1 LIALFVTKSR
11 YGPPD
16 DPPFIFTQNALQ
28 QINGTVTYKETKQQ
42 YGQTICTFYLS
53 NATIKIDEPLG
64 TSQSN
69 YNHTN
74 THAFESTL
82 GKTIHENDSNVPSA
96 SAETAQLIRL
106 GSILCETNSQPPP
119 MGAKVTLWGKY
130 DSFSIARNPGEFD
143 QASYYQSLGISYQ
156 FKDCQITQIHNPRI
170 PIREMLYQL
179 KEAAKNRLFKALP
192 EKEASVLAAM
202 LLGDKTN
209 LDQDLKDLYTRS
221 GIIHILSISG
231 LHISLLG
238 IGFYQLLR
246 KLGVPIKPAAVIGTV
261 VLFLYGLLTGMPT
274 SAIRAIGMYTLRM
287 LSHCVGRTYDMLNAM
302 GILAFL
308 MLLWQPGYMDHAGFL
323 LSFSS
328 VAGIGFLSP
337 LLTRQQKDSPSPIRE
352 VGAILT
358 RRTLREMKHQ
368 TKKGKVK
375 EAYALRKAVK
385 LRALLCECGR
395 DLSRVIEDN
404 FRIGLSVTLTTL
416 PVVLWFYYRVA
427 ISGLFINLWIIPTTG
442 ILMISGILLLLCP
455 WIPLFSWVIIA
466 IVQFYEMLC
475 NLFNRLP
482 FHNWI
487 AGKPRLWQVVLY
499 YAILIGL
506 LLYKSLHEKFAL
518 REKHCICSKKRSH
531 KSQRLERIKQSP
543 KERCSSDVKYNQKEN
558 SANSLKHPRDTSHI
572 NDLKP
577 IRNISYTNGQKS
589 ARHISL
595 SQRFLTKFI
604 VPAGLIVAVLLFR
617 IPKPKEIQI
626 DFLDVG
632 QGDGICIQD
641 EDTVYLIDGGSSSK
655 RGLGEYTLLPYLL
668 SEGITEVDAI
678 FLTHGDTDHYSGI
691 AELLSMA
698 ANEGITIKMLV
709 LPALDPSILAAEFAE
724 IYEAASNYPKPLTIA
739 TMSAG
744 TTWQT
749 ENLTFRCLHPSLT
762 LTDTKNN
769 AYANMN
775 NNAQSIEGGNSG
787 TYAHANVSS
796 NTSSNITGILQPYT
810 SPSTQ
815 VKLDSNAQSL
825 CLFVENDD
833 FGMLLTGDVEGS
845 GETAL
850 LRELQA
856 RGIHDITVLKV
867 AHHGSASSTDSDF
880 LKQLRPQIAIISC
893 GVDNSYG
900 HPHPD
905 LLSRLEA
912 VDTTTFT
919 TAQVGSIRLRLSDA
933 RLRVETFL
941 HTR

>member
-1 LIALFVTKSR
+1 LIALFVAKAR

-16 DPPFIFTQNALQ
+16 DPPFILTQSALQ
-28 QINGTVTYKETKQQ
+28 QINGIVTHKETKQQ
-42 YGQTICTFYLS
+42 YGQTISTFYLS
-53 NATIKIDEPLG
+53 NATIKRSEPLE

-69 YNHTN
+69 YDHSN
-74 THAFESTL
+74 TLAFESTL
-82 GKTIHENDSNVPSA
+82 DKTIHEKDANVPSA
-96 SAETAQLIRL
+96 SVETAQLIRL
-106 GSILCETNSQPPP
+106 GSILCETTSQPPP
-119 MGAKVTLWGKY
+119 MGAKVTLWGKS

-170 PIREMLYQL
+170 PIRETLYQL
-179 KEAAKNRLFKALP
+179 QEATKHRLFKALP

-246 KLGVPIKPAAVIGTV
+246 KLGVPVKPAAVIGTV

-274 SAIRAIGMYTLRM
+274 SAIRAIGMYALRM

-337 LLTRQQKDSPSPIRE
+337 LLTKQQKDTPIPTQE

-368 TKKGKVK
+368 TKKGKIK

-385 LRALLCECGR
+385 LRSLLCECGR
-395 DLSRVIEDN
+395 GLSRAIGDN
-404 FRIGLSVTLTTL
+404 FCIGLSVTLTTL

-442 ILMISGILLLLCP
+442 VLMISGILLLLCP

-518 REKHCICSKKRSH
+518 REKQYKCRKKHSMAKQTTDSTPYSPEERHSH
-531 KSQRLERIKQSP
+531 GINHTQNKSFSQSQSP
-543 KERCSSDVKYNQKEN
+543 THNIERMINEKNTRN
-558 SANSLKHPRDTSHI
+558 TIHI
-572 NDLKP
+572 K
-577 IRNISYTNGQKS
+577 
-589 ARHISL
+589 
-595 SQRFLTKFI
+595 RFLTRI
-604 VPAGLIVAVLLFR
+604 TVPLGLIIAVLLFC
-617 IPKPKEIQI
+617 IPKPKEVQI

-641 EDTVYLIDGGSSSK
+641 EDTVYLIDCGSSSK

-691 AELLSMA
+691 TELLSMA

-709 LPALDPSILAAEFAE
+709 LPALDPSILTAEFAE

-739 TMSAG
+739 TMNAD

-749 ENLTFRCLHPSLT
+749 ENLTFHCLHPSIA
-762 LTDTKNN
+762 LTDTKSN
-769 AYANMN
+769 AYANIDN
-775 NNAQSIEGGNSG
+775 NSQAIEGGDTDTTARTNLTSN
-787 TYAHANVSS
+787 TPSNAADKPQSSISS
-796 NTSSNITGILQPYT
+796 NTQAKPGG
-810 SPSTQ
+810 
-815 VKLDSNAQSL
+815 NAQSL
-825 CLFVENDD
+825 CLYVENDD

-845 GETAL
+845 GEKTL
-850 LRELQA
+850 LRELQT

-867 AHHGSASSTDSDF
+867 AHHGSASSTDSD
-880 LKQLRPQIAIISC
+880 LLNQLHPQIAIISC

-905 LLSRLEA
+905 LLSRLET
-912 VDTTTFT
+912 VDATTFT

-933 RLRVETFL
+933 HLRVETFL